1 MWLPHPTAGVAGV
14 APSTLRLPVH
24 CPLSES
30 HPHGADVSS
39 VVVPSAEYEK
49 DYATIL
55 SHTRYLFICHCCI
68 NEQPKSQS

>member
-1 MWLPHPTAGVAGV
+1 MLSESASLWLPHPTAGVAGV

-49 DYATIL
+49 DFVCGDYISHKVLIDL
-55 SHTRYLFICHCCI
+55 SLLH
-68 NEQPKSQS
+68 